1 MVADFGSHVRSR
13 GGSYWTANWDTSP
26 ASYTDVPRTLQAK
39 AEDKRVAKICLWL
52 NSLARPLDISDSDY
66 TLFIRFVMKFFLRN
80 GKLWRKD
87 PYGHHWLVATPASQY
102 TILVAAHDDVAHKGF
117 YTTNTLISKQFWWP
131 AMHANIA
138 WFGCTCRLCQL
149 RQTRNVLI
157 PPVVSNP
164 APLFTKVYI
173 DTMHLPKSNGHKY
186 IVQGHCSLSH
196 YIEFQQLHI
205 EMAVTLREW
214 IFEDIL
220 CRWGAISEI
229 ITDNGPQFLHFTV
242 PHTFPWTP
250 HGLCIACSKVM
261 IIPSKSCGVLVE
273 SPWNPHEVL
282 IICDS
287 GLYTYQ

>member
-1 MVADFGSHVRSR
+1 MPILPGSVVPADFVR
-13 GGSYWTANWDTSP
+13 
-26 ASYTDVPRTLQAK
+26 LQ
-39 AEDKRVAKICLWL
+39 
-52 NSLARPLDISDSDY
+52 
-66 TLFIRFVMKFFLRN
+66 
-80 GKLWRKD
+80 
-87 PYGHHWLVATPASQY
+87 
-102 TILVAAHDDVAHKGF
+102 
-117 YTTNTLISKQFWWP
+117 
-131 AMHANIA
+131 
-138 WFGCTCRLCQL
+138 
-149 RQTRNVLI
+149 QTRNVLI
-157 PPVVSNP
+157 PLVVSNP

-173 DTMHLPKSNGHKY
+173 DTMHLLKSNGHKY
-186 IVQGHCSLSH
+186 IIQGQCSLSQ

-229 ITDNGPQFLHFTV
+229 VTDNGPQFLYFTV